1 MKITNIT
8 CKLAFGG
15 RQNWVFVLVETDA
28 GVTGVGEAS
37 LEGKEKAVEAAV
49 GDMAR
54 FIIGRDPTRI
64 QQAWQIMYRH
74 GFWRGGVVLMTAMS
88 GIDQALWDIV
98 GKELGVPV
106 YRLLGGAARD
116 RMELYTHVHGRTPD
130 ELAVNSAALVAKG
143 WRALKTGSVSFEQ
156 FSTEQQAVDAFAL
169 RIKLMRDAVGPEVK
183 IMVDAHG
190 KHTPGQALKLIRA
203 VAPYDLYFFEEPV
216 PPDNVAAYQR
226 VREAE
231 TGVTLATGERLFS
244 KWEYH
249 ELIEK
254 QLVDI
259 VQPDIC
265 HDGGVTE
272 SLKIAALAETYYIR
286 VAPHNPNGPVATA
299 ASLQLAAALPGF
311 CILEY
316 ALNQPWR
323 DQVIMQPLEIVNG
336 YVELPAAPGLG
347 VELNMAG
354 IEKLPYKPG
363 DYSSAFWP
371 DGGVA
376 DI

>member
-116 RMELYTHVHGRTPD
+116 RMELYTHVHGRPPTSWPSTRRRWCQR
-130 ELAVNSAALVAKG
+130 LA
-143 WRALKTGSVSFEQ
+143 RAQDGQRQ
-156 FSTEQQAVDAFAL
+156 FRAISTEQQAVDAFAC
-169 RIKLMRDAVGPEVK
+169 G
-183 IMVDAHG
+183 
-190 KHTPGQALKLIRA
+190 
-203 VAPYDLYFFEEPV
+203 
-216 PPDNVAAYQR
+216 
-226 VREAE
+226 
-231 TGVTLATGERLFS
+231 
-244 KWEYH
+244 
-249 ELIEK
+249 
-254 QLVDI
+254 
-259 VQPDIC
+259 
-265 HDGGVTE
+265 
-272 SLKIAALAETYYIR
+272 
-286 VAPHNPNGPVATA
+286 
-299 ASLQLAAALPGF
+299 
-311 CILEY
+311 
-316 ALNQPWR
+316 
-323 DQVIMQPLEIVNG
+323 
-336 YVELPAAPGLG
+336 
-347 VELNMAG
+347 
-354 IEKLPYKPG
+354 
-363 DYSSAFWP
+363 SS
-371 DGGVA
+371 
-376 DI
+376 